1 MREALCECLA
11 KNTTQW
17 PQPEP
22 RLLNPETSALTTKP
36 PCQTNLNLSLL
47 PKSINFKIINS
58 LLLNIKKVT
67 CTYSKKKTFPLLS
80 YSFCQPGGSS
90 KKITENIYCGLNLIC
105 QQNFQSNIHLSQSEM
120 KGNYGN
126 EIGLKN

>member
-1 MREALCECLA
+1 M
-11 KNTTQW
+11 
-17 PQPEP
+17 
-22 RLLNPETSALTTKP
+22 
-36 PCQTNLNLSLL
+36 
-47 PKSINFKIINS
+47 
-58 LLLNIKKVT
+58 T

-120 KGNYGN
+120 KGNYGK
-126 EIGLKN
+126 EIGLKNWKIKSHLVYSTWGEQPEM